1 MFLFLSLRYRISIGF
16 HASVMARSRYAAC
29 NVLFCARPPG
39 CGAAPSPERRHI
51 GLGPGLIDEDEA
63 LGIGAAL
70 IGAPLLAPALD
81 VFAIRLLGGCGFFM
95 AEPLSVQELPDQAA
109 VDLTGNVR
117 LFCYS
122 QRKPK

>member
-1 MFLFLSLRYRISIGF
+1 MFLFISLRYRISIGF

-51 GLGPGLIDEDEA
+51 GLGPGLIEEDE
-63 LGIGAAL
+63 
-70 IGAPLLAPALD
+70 ALD
-81 VFAIRLLGGCGFFM
+81 VFAILLLGGCGFFM